1 MIRHLRRVAIVT
13 MPLYV
18 MGLCALPAT
27 AVAGAMP
34 RPIVP
39 LSDTQLDAAR
49 GGFSWGGMSISFG
62 ADTQTFLNGQ
72 LALQTVVRWSDTGAS
87 TVTTSGGGVTPATLA
102 QLQSQMGRGLNIPA
116 SVAGNQVFLANAGQ
130 TALIQGANQGLQNIL
145 LNSAAGLNASQVTN
159 ATLSIGNYASFAS
172 ALHSQALGN
181 ALSAQIVGIGR

>member
-1 MIRHLRRVAIVT
+1 
-13 MPLYV
+13 
-18 MGLCALPAT
+18 
-27 AVAGAMP
+27 
-34 RPIVP
+34 
-39 LSDTQLDAAR
+39 
-49 GGFSWGGMSISFG
+49 MSISFG

-87 TVTTSGGGVTPATLA
+87 TVTTSGGGVTPATLV